1 MIGIYKITN
10 TSNGKIY
17 IGQSIDLSHRRS
29 CHEYDLKHN
38 RHKNLH
44 LQRAYNKDP
53 NAFTFEVVCY
63 CKEEELNDLE
73 IYYIQKYNSTNP
85 QNGYNLEKGG
95 NGAGR
100 MNEEH
105 KRKISEAKKGNQIM
119 KGLKL
124 SEEWKRHLSE
134 AQPHRKRV
142 ECIETGEIFES
153 FADAARK
160 TGLNRTKIVAVCTGK
175 RNKTGGLHFRYANT
189 QASC

>member
-17 IGQSIDLSHRRS
+17 IGQSIDLSHRKS
-29 CHEYDLKHN
+29 CHEYDLKNN
-38 RHKNLH
+38 RHKNAH
-44 LQRAYNKDP
+44 LQRAYNKEP
-53 NAFTFEVVCY
+53 NSFTFEVVCY

-73 IYYIQKYNSTNP
+73 IFYIKKYDSTNP
-85 QNGYNLEKGG
+85 ENGYNLEKGG

-100 MNEEH
+100 MSDEH
-105 KRKISEAKKGNQIM
+105 KRKISKAKKGNQIM

-124 SEEWKRHLSE
+124 SDEWKKHLSE
-134 AQPHRKRV
+134 AQPHKKRI

-160 TGLNRTKIVAVCTGK
+160 TGLNRSKIVAVCTGR